1 VTGPAPEPRV
11 PYIGP
16 RPFRPDDSDLFF
28 GRDREKHEVSSLVF
42 ASKFLLLYAASGS
55 GKTSLVNAGVLPLLQ
70 DELEVL
76 PTARF
81 QASEPDAIPDVANV
95 FTHAVLSEWA
105 GGRQELGHL
114 GSATLADYIAARPR
128 QAHPVDGPMPRLL
141 VFDQFEELFTTYPDR
156 WPQRREFLD
165 QLTQV
170 SKSDPD
176 LRVLIVMREDYV
188 SRLLAFYDTLRHGL
202 KDRYFLEPLRKP
214 AAEEAINRPL
224 VAIGRSFG
232 PGAVGDLVER
242 LMTSRVDVGGTD
254 TVEVQGE
261 FVEPVLLQVVC
272 QTLWNELPPG
282 VEEITRED
290 VRRLADVDTS
300 LARFYSD
307 AVEKAAALGY
317 VSETQIRQWFQ
328 DHLLTR
334 AGGTRAAVYV
344 GATATQGMPNK
355 VVSKL
360 EGTLLRRELRAGAP
374 WLEITHDSLLRPI
387 ERSNGDFF
395 RATFAGTDTA
405 LTSTMDTL
413 AAAVRE
419 QWTREAYEA
428 GLLPE
433 PMPVRWASR
442 PQELARPSA
451 VESRRFAPLPG
462 RPGAGGVRPRDGGTP
477 DLLDLYAS
485 LPSGRIVI
493 VGAPGSGKTATAML
507 LLLAALDHR
516 ERVSSRDRPLVPV
529 PVMFT
534 LNGWDPYTVRIDDW
548 LVGQLR
554 DAYPMFQARDGAE
567 QAAQLLTTGK
577 LTVIL
582 DGFDLLQP
590 DLRQAALQALS
601 QQAVF
606 RVVLLARTSEMTTAA
621 RQGFLDAA
629 VEIELQG
636 IDTADVVDYLT
647 RVQLDPMPAGWRQ
660 LTDRLR
666 SDPQGPLAE
675 ALSNPAMLALV
686 RDTFRSGDSTDALL
700 SLENAGGPGAIEG
713 FLLDR
718 VVTAAYMPR
727 PGAPVPR
734 FDLPVAHRTLTYLA
748 VRMSHDGTQDL
759 AWWRVPAWSAR
770 VPRILAVGLAL
781 GVVFGVLTGALAG
794 LKPGLAFGAGA
805 GLVFGAVV
813 ALADGRRRGS
823 RAPVPRAAPRRRR
836 VAIGV
841 WLVAGLV
848 FALGG
853 RVLFSPV
860 HSLVFRLAGGLGF
873 GLAFGLAAALAQPG
887 DRTVGTLGP
896 VAAWRRDRVRG
907 LVTGLAGGLVGG
919 VAGGIVFGAAAGLE
933 AGLGAGAA
941 IVLAAFGDTW
951 LASLAFVQLALT
963 RHTPMHLLRFL
974 EDARER
980 NVLRTAG
987 PVYQFRQPRLQDR
1000 LSQRG
1005 ARGDTGMIRPA
1016 TLEGGTGDD

>member
-1 VTGPAPEPRV
+1 MTAAALEPRE

-16 RPFRPDDSDLFF
+16 RPFEADDSHLFF
-28 GRDREKHEVSSLVF
+28 GRDLEAHEVSSLIF
-42 ASKFLLLYAASGS
+42 ANKFLLLYAASGS
-55 GKTSLVNAGVLPLLQ
+55 GKTSLVNAGVLPLLK
-70 DELEVL
+70 DEIEVL

-81 QASEPDAIPDVANV
+81 QARGPDAIPDVANV
-95 FTHAVLSEWA
+95 YTYAVLSRWA
-105 GGRQELGHL
+105 EPDELSRL
-114 GSATLADYIAARPR
+114 GQTTLADYFASRPR
-128 QAHPVDGPMPRLL
+128 RTQQTDLPVPRLL

-156 WPQRREFLD
+156 WPQRQEFLD
-165 QLTQV
+165 QLTRA
-170 SKSDPD
+170 STSDPD
-176 LRVLIVMREDYV
+176 LRVLIVMREDFV
-188 SRLLAFYDTLRHGL
+188 SRLLDFYDTLRHGL
-202 KDRYFLEPLRKP
+202 KDRYFLEPLRKS
-214 AAEEAINRPL
+214 AAELAISEPM

-232 PGAVGDLVER
+232 PRAVDDLVER

-272 QTLWNELPPG
+272 QTLWNVLPDG
-282 VEEITRED
+282 DAEISRDD

-307 AVEKAAALGY
+307 AVERAAALGY

-344 GATATQGMPNK
+344 GATATEGMPND
-355 VVSKL
+355 VVFEL
-360 EGTLLRRELRAGAP
+360 EGTLLRGEFRAGAR

-387 ERSNGDFF
+387 EQSNSDFF
-395 RATFAGTDTA
+395 RATFASTDTA
-405 LTSTMDTL
+405 LTSTLDAL

-419 QWTREAYEA
+419 QWTREAYGA

-433 PMPVRWASR
+433 PMPLRWASR
-442 PQELARPSA
+442 AQELARPSA
-451 VESRRFAPLPG
+451 AESRFAPLPG
-462 RPGAGGVRPRDGGTP
+462 RPGAGGVRPRDGGAP
-477 DLLDLYAS
+477 DLVDLYAS

-493 VGAPGSGKTATAML
+493 VGAPGSGKTATAIL
-507 LLLAALDHR
+507 LLLAALDQR

-529 PVMFT
+529 PVMFA

-554 DAYPMFQARDGAE
+554 DAYPVFRARDGAE

-590 DLRQAALQALS
+590 DLRRAALQALS

-606 RVVLLARTSEMTTAA
+606 RLVLLARASEMTTAA
-621 RQGFLDAA
+621 QQGFLEGAM
-629 VEIELQG
+629 VVVLQG
-636 IDTADVVDYLT
+636 IATADEVRYLT
-647 RVQLDPMPAGWRQ
+647 RIQLDPPPGWQQ
-660 LTDRLR
+660 LIARLR

-686 RDTFRSGDSTDALL
+686 RDTFRSGDDAGALL
-700 SLENAGGPGAIEG
+700 SIADAIGPGATPEAIEG

-718 VVTAAYMPR
+718 VLPAAYVPR
-727 PGAPVPR
+727 PGDPVPR
-734 FDLPVAHRTLTYLA
+734 FELPVADRTLSYLA
-748 VRMSHDGTQDL
+748 ARMTHDGTQDL
-759 AWWRVPAWSAR
+759 AWWCIPAWSAR
-770 VPRILAVGLAL
+770 APRIMAIGLAL

-805 GLVFGAVV
+805 GVVFGAV
-813 ALADGRRRGS
+813 AAIADGRRRGS
-823 RAPVPRAAPRRRR
+823 RPKVRAASPRKRL
-836 VAIGV
+836 AGAGA

-873 GLAFGLAAALAQPG
+873 GLVFGLAAALAQPG
-887 DRTVGTLGP
+887 DRTAGTLGP
-896 VAAWRRDRVRG
+896 AASWRRDRVRG

-933 AGLGAGAA
+933 AGLGTGIA

-963 RHTPMHLLRFL
+963 RRTPLRLLRFL

-1000 LSQRG
+1000 L
-1005 ARGDTGMIRPA
+1005 AA
-1016 TLEGGTGDD
+1016 TSTMLKGGTGDA